1 MKLMQPK
8 SSRRC
13 GSESVFWNEKLNP
26 LAPSPLGTGRAPHT
40 AYQTLYRHMYVYV
53 RNRRPR
59 IVGNTI
65 KSQTFTADCF

>member
-13 GSESVFWNEKLNP
+13 GSENVFWNEKLNP
-26 LAPSPLGTGRAPHT
+26 PAPGSPGTGRALRM
-40 AYQTLYRHMYVYV
+40 AYQTLYRHMYAFVH
-53 RNRRPR
+53 NRRPR
-59 IVGNTI
+59 ILGNTI